1 TSSMALIVS
10 PADCKPVIAL
20 SRPDPGPF
28 TRTSISLTP
37 NFAALSAQ
45 VSAARCAAKGVLLR
59 LPLKP
64 DVPAVAQHNTSPF
77 KSVIVTVVL
86 LNVALMCATARAT
99 FRRIFLRTVL
109 LTHQLLIRVD
119 CCF

>member
-1 TSSMALIVS
+1 MALIDS
-10 PADCKPVIAL
+10 PADCNPVIAL
-20 SRPDPGPF
+20 SRPDPGPL

-37 NFAALSAQ
+37 NFEAFSAH

-77 KSVIVTVVL
+77 RSVMVTVVL
-86 LNVALMCATARAT
+86 LNVALICATARAT
-99 FRRIFLRTVL
+99 LRRTLRRLDLPTRDSFFSSLEL
-109 LTHQLLIRVD
+109 L
-119 CCF
+119 